1 MDTKIQ
7 ITSQTKKEAWLTYNQ
22 RMTNLNTRLMAG
34 ANLDSDHISDT
45 LKRQLLSSC
54 SCGRQLD
61 INERN
66 EMSRKYTCKKRF
78 CRSCCRYMAWDR
90 NMAFYPSI
98 NKIVQ
103 ANRRDKTNHPALWL
117 VTLTLPTCEAGELE
131 SRLSHLQSEWRY
143 MYKKLKK
150 EDSKGYV
157 NGLRKLEINA
167 NKKGACHGIKRAT
180 KHTDYLYH
188 AHLHVL
194 IQGLG
199 NAQYLKRKWLQ
210 RNPEASKS
218 AQDITR
224 FNSQNG
230 TLCEL
235 LKYLAKPV
243 AKGEGF
249 FPTHGKNR
257 ALAFI
262 YDKLRGRRT
271 IFSYGTVKRAQK
283 FKFNLVNGEVIIQH
297 GNDYELAFDES
308 EKHMQDKLVR
318 YINNEKA
325 QASRPLEESIWR
337 FYNGTYTDTQTGEL
351 LCTEQDIVD
360 SVKEADELSKG
371 RKRKKKKEGE
381 ATKMDAYIAERRHFD
396 KAHTLKIGEKKESIE
411 SLNDKVKRLARK
423 KKQEEREYLGFR
435 LIKNKPQGEP

>member
-1 MDTKIQ
+1 MIDRAKIQ

-22 RMTNLNTRLMAG
+22 RITNLNARFMAG
-34 ANLDSDHISDT
+34 ANLESDHVSET
-45 LKRQLLSSC
+45 FKKQLLSSC

-61 INERN
+61 INKHN
-66 EMSRKYTCKKRF
+66 EMSRKHTCKKRF
-78 CRSCCRYMAWDR
+78 CRSCCRYMAWERD
-90 NMAFYPSI
+90 MSFYPSV

-103 ANRRDKTNHPALWL
+103 ANKRDKTNNPTLWL
-117 VTLTLPTCEAGELE
+117 VTLTLPTCEADELE
-131 SRLSHLQSEWRY
+131 GRLTHLQGEWRY
-143 MYKKLKK
+143 MYRKLKK

-167 NKKGACHGIKRAT
+167 NRKDNVKRAT
-180 KHTDYLYH
+180 KHTDYKYH

-194 IQGLG
+194 IQGLP
-199 NAQYLKRKWLQ
+199 NAQYLVRKWLQ
-210 RNPEASKS
+210 RNPDASKS

-224 FNSQNG
+224 FDYQNG

-249 FPTHGKNR
+249 MPTQGKNK
-257 ALAFI
+257 ALGFI

-283 FKFNLVNGEVIIQH
+283 LKFDLVNGEVIIQH
-297 GNDYELAFDES
+297 GDDYELAFDES

-325 QASRPLEESIWR
+325 KASRPLEESIWR
-337 FYNGTYTDTQTGEL
+337 FYKGTYTDSETGEL
-351 LCTEQDIVD
+351 LCTEQDIVN
-360 SVKEADELSKG
+360 SVQEADALVKG
-371 RKRKKKKEGE
+371 RKRKNKKEGK
-381 ATKMDAYIAERRHFD
+381 ATKMDVYKAERRHFE
-396 KAHTLKIGEKKESIE
+396 KAHGITIGKGKENIE
-411 SLNDKVKRLARK
+411 DKVKRLSK
-423 KKQEEREYLGFR
+423 KKKEEEEAYLYYKR
-435 LIKNKPQGEP
+435 HKKNNPM